1 MLANDW
7 HFRIVAPY
15 TRDYFLLLKPKPYMQ
30 LGQPGQ
36 QKKQQN
42 QSMNNYTTTMSGTGS
57 MLDLLTDDA
66 VSFLGRWVGAA
77 GLADLV
83 HLQQTCRRTH
93 RLLATTAIGHDD
105 NDSSGS
111 PLLLQELVRDRHVPV
126 HHAGRI
132 ASVEQLALWEAVQE
146 AGLEREHR
154 ISFAMA
160 SIEIA
165 GDDPS
170 DSDAMEAANEH
181 DIRGSRQRLL
191 AVARILQQFPRA
203 TVVVEAHTG
212 TAAPRSI
219 AQEFSR
225 HRGDGVLET
234 LVNHC
239 TPISNNGIGDDY
251 FQRPRPYRR
260 RIELRAWGM
269 RIAQAAA
276 SAAQHPHSPLARQ
289 GKGWCEIYV
298 RHEEDDGWELPM
310 RPSFY
315 EGRVFGS

>member
-1 MLANDW
+1 
-7 HFRIVAPY
+7 
-15 TRDYFLLLKPKPYMQ
+15 
-30 LGQPGQ
+30 
-36 QKKQQN
+36 
-42 QSMNNYTTTMSGTGS
+42 MSGTGS
-57 MLDLLTDDA
+57 ILDLLTDDA
-66 VSFLGRWVGAA
+66 VSLLGRWVGAA

-83 HLQQTCRRTH
+83 HLQQTCRRAH

-105 NDSSGS
+105 NDSSDGGS
-111 PLLLQELVRDRHVPV
+111 PLLLRELVRDRHVPV

-132 ASVEQLALWEAVQE
+132 ASVEQLALWEAVRE

-154 ISFAMA
+154 IGFAMA

-170 DSDAMEAANEH
+170 DSDDSDAMEAANEH

-212 TAAPRSI
+212 TAAPRRI

-239 TPISNNGIGDDY
+239 TLISNNGNGDEASEYDSDVDSEY
-251 FQRPRPYRR
+251 FQRLDSRPYRR

-269 RIAQAAA
+269 RIAQAA

-298 RHEEDDGWELPM
+298 RHEEHDGWEMPM

-315 EGRVFGS
+315 EGRVFGP